1 MASLLWLL
9 ILILVFGAPAIR
21 RRINQQKKDQ
31 DKDTSS
37 GGSPFGNGSGSPFGN
52 GNGSPFG
59 NGSGSPSGNGSS
71 PFGAAANAG
80 QADGGAE
87 GTERAQKR
95 SGKRDRRV
103 RRTGGRPGFPIGKVL
118 LAAVI
123 AVFVLMVAFGSFYSV
138 SEQENAVVTQFGKI
152 VRTDTA
158 GLYFKVPFLQSVRMV
173 DITTHGTGVGYT
185 VSDTGQNIEDA
196 GDGIMITSDFNLLN
210 IDFYLEYKVDDPVAY
225 LYNSE
230 DPEGILKNVAL
241 ASIRSVVSNYAVDD
255 AMTTG
260 KNQIQADV
268 KETMMQ
274 ELDEN
279 DIGLQVVNI
288 TVQDS
293 EPPTD
298 QIKQAFKAVE
308 TAKQGAD
315 TARNNALQYQNS
327 QLPSAEAQADKI
339 VQDATAAKEA
349 RIAEATGQ
357 VSRFNAEYDE
367 YIKYPEV
374 TKKRMFYETMED
386 ILPDLKVIISDGG
399 TETLLPLD
407 SFSGNGTDDSSGSA
421 DSASSA
427 GSAGTS
433 SGNASAGSAA
443 EAGTNG
449 GN

>member
-1 MASLLWLL
+1 MTSLIWLL
-9 ILILVFGAPAIR
+9 ILIVVIGAPALRKLISQR
-21 RRINQQKKDQ
+21 QKKKQMDNGEVP
-31 DKDTSS
+31 KGPRVNIPVGKIV
-37 GGSPFGNGSGSPFGN
+37 GGIVL
-52 GNGSPFG
+52 
-59 NGSGSPSGNGSS
+59 
-71 PFGAAANAG
+71 AG
-80 QADGGAE
+80 
-87 GTERAQKR
+87 
-95 SGKRDRRV
+95 
-103 RRTGGRPGFPIGKVL
+103 
-118 LAAVI
+118 AVI
-123 AVFVLMVAFGSFYSV
+123 LLVFNAFYSV

-158 GLYFKVPFLQSVRMV
+158 GLYFKIPFLQRVRMV

-196 GDGIMITSDFNLLN
+196 GEGIMITSDFNLLN

-225 LYNSE
+225 LYYSE
-230 DPEGILKNVAL
+230 DPEGILKNIAL
-241 ASIRSVVSNYAVDD
+241 ASIRSVVSNYPVDD

-268 KETMMQ
+268 KETMMR
-274 ELDEN
+274 ELEEN

-298 QIKQAFKAVE
+298 AIKQAFKAVE

-327 QLPSAEAQADKI
+327 QLPNAEAQADKI

-349 RIAEATGQ
+349 RIAEASGQ
-357 VSRFNAEYDE
+357 AARFNAEYEE
-367 YIKYPEV
+367 YIKFPEV

-386 ILPDLKVIISDGG
+386 ILPELKVIITDGE
-399 TETLLPLD
+399 TQTLLPLD
-407 SFSGNGTDDSSGSA
+407 SFSGSGQTGDSGSGTDSTAASGSGTVGTGSGGTA
-421 DSASSA
+421 D
-427 GSAGTS
+427 GSRSGGTGTSGIDAGTIS
-433 SGNASAGSAA
+433 
-443 EAGTNG
+443 NG